1 MDNVELNDIG
11 YINADKSVLTDGIN
25 LYNVSDSKLNKVN
38 IYISK
43 IGNQRIMGATEKNSI
58 LEISV
63 NGRNEK
69 EYAVDE
75 NGNFS
80 IKLKGVTRGDRISI
94 TRVDEAGNKSEKI
107 SIDAIYYKEDFNED
121 GIIDIEDI
129 SVMAINYNKTN
140 ESNEWDS
147 ILDINNDN
155 IIDIFDLIIL
165 AKEL

>member
-1 MDNVELNDIG
+1 M
-11 YINADKSVLTDGIN
+11 
-25 LYNVSDSKLNKVN
+25 
-38 IYISK
+38 
-43 IGNQRIMGATEKNSI
+43 
-58 LEISV
+58 

-129 SVMAINYNKTN
+129 
-140 ESNEWDS
+140 
-147 ILDINNDN
+147 
-155 IIDIFDLIIL
+155 
-165 AKEL
+165 